1 MIQLFEMKYVVTL
14 AMFGNF
20 TKAAK
25 ALYISQP
32 SLSLAIKKL
41 EGKLGLV
48 LFDRQSPSLKLT
60 PEGEYFVREATNL
73 LNMSDT
79 FEKNM
84 QNLIS
89 GAKKT
94 INFGISPFYGR
105 YYLPKL
111 ISNFK
116 QECPTVDVSIM
127 EHSSVEL
134 EISVLENN
142 IDFCFLPL
150 PLKHKNL
157 KYKPV
162 FEEKIYIAVPRN
174 CALVPKL
181 PPIIGSDIPMVELD
195 LFRNMPFVFLKDKQ
209 RFTTAGV
216 KICEEYGFKPNIVFK
231 SDDWD
236 TIDAMISKG
245 LGVGFVPE
253 VLVNTNDPDKPLY
266 YRFRSSQ
273 NARQYVMAYKNAQK
287 ITPEVETLIRIMS
300 SILEH

>member
-1 MIQLFEMKYVVTL
+1 MIQLFEMKYVVML
-14 AMFGNF
+14 ATFGNF

-41 EGKLGLV
+41 EGKLGMP
-48 LFDRQSPSLKLT
+48 LFDRQAGSLRLT
-60 PEGEYFVREATNL
+60 SEGEYFVREATNL
-73 LNMSDT
+73 LSMSET

-89 GAKKT
+89 NAKKS

-111 ISNFK
+111 ISKFK

-134 EISVLENN
+134 EIAVLENN

-150 PLKHKNL
+150 PLKNKAL

-162 FEEKIYIAVPRN
+162 FEEHIYIAVPRD
-174 CALVPKL
+174 CTLVPKL
-181 PPIIGSDIPMVELD
+181 PPIIGSEIPVVKLDI
-195 LFRNMPFVFLKDKQ
+195 FRNMPFVFLKDKQ
-209 RFTTAGV
+209 RFTATGEA
-216 KICEEYGFKPNIVFK
+216 ICEEYGFKPNIVFK

-236 TIDAMISKG
+236 TIDAMISRG
-245 LGVGFVPE
+245 LGIGFVPE
-253 VLVNTNDPDKPLY
+253 VLVNINDSDKPLY
-266 YRFRSSQ
+266 YRFSSMQ
-273 NARQYVMAYKNAQK
+273 NKRQYVMAYKNPQK
-287 ITPEVETLIRIMS
+287 ITSEVEKLIQIMS
-300 SILEH
+300 TILDH